1 MPSENTQQD
10 GNTQQGRGT
19 QQGGELERRKN
30 KVFLCHTRALAQA
43 LATQST
49 VRCSLTS
56 KRNAEIHA
64 ISRQLEDDLHM
75 P

>member
-56 KRNAEIHA
+56 KQMQKFMQYPDSLRTIC
-64 ISRQLEDDLHM
+64 M